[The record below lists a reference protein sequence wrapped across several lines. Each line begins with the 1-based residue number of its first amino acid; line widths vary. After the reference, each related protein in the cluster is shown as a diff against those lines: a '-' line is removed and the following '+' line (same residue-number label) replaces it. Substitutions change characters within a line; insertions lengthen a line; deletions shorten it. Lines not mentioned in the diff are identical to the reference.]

1 MNRRER
7 IIDIKALLRCTL
19 EKWRILL
26 IAGLI
31 CAAVMGGLE
40 GYAQYKAYR
49 KGLEAEAAEAEG
61 ASASAG
67 AQASVSLKDQ
77 ELKMI
82 SDRLEEKNRYYSESI
97 LGKIDPANEGLASAD
112 LIISAR
118 PSEVARQTA
127 AGEQP
132 AAAAEAAAETG
143 EGTAE
148 ETAETAET
156 AVQTGEEMPSAAAAP
171 SEESD
176 SEYNYIR
183 SREFNI
189 LNYYTNAALYRTDLT
204 QAAAELGTKAQLLR
218 ELITV
223 TDSNKSDSMITIKV
237 IYPTQEGAKV
247 ILDSVLEQV
256 TALRAEAQESYG
268 QHTFRITNEISAT
281 VVDTAMYKWSNNR
294 AAEITALINS
304 RKTLD
309 KNLASGVTTE
319 KKVAKFSKKSAVKS
333 AVKRGAMGLIAGIG
347 GALAIIALY
356 LILAGTVLSGR
367 ELNRQY
373 SLRRIACI
381 PSRKYGSLKG
391 LDKLVA
397 SIDASYYN
405 HPNRATCIQVANA
418 NLEALVGKKMREAQ
432 IAMVS
437 DLPDEYLE
445 KAAAEFTKAARA
457 SGSRISYYAVPCS
470 NQTPDGIEAIRNC
483 DAAVLVAKAGRSTY
497 KGVGDVMDTSE
508 TLGRDVAGSVVF
520 M

>member
-31 CAAVMGGLE
+31 CAAIMGGLE

-49 KGLEAEAAEAEG
+49 KGLEAEAAEAEE

-67 AQASVSLKDQ
+67 SQASASLKDQ

-97 LGKIDPANEGLASAD
+97 LGKIDPANEGLATAD

-118 PSEVARQTA
+118 PSA
-127 AGEQP
+127 
-132 AAAAEAAAETG
+132 
-143 EGTAE
+143 
-148 ETAETAET
+148 
-156 AVQTGEEMPSAAAAP
+156 AAAAP
-171 SEESD
+171 AEESD

-189 LNYYTNAALYRTDLT
+189 LSYYTNAAQYRSDLT
-204 QAAAELGTKAQLLR
+204 QAAAELGTEAQLLR

-247 ILDSVLEQV
+247 ILDAILAQV
-256 TALRAEAQESYG
+256 SDLRDEAQEIYG
-268 QHTFRITNEISAT
+268 AHTFRITNEVSAT
-281 VVDTAMYKWSNNR
+281 VVDTTMYKWSNNR

-309 KNLASGVTTE
+309 KNLASGATTE
-319 KKVAKFSKKSAVKS
+319 KKVAKFSRKSAVKA
-333 AVKRGAMGLIAGIG
+333 AVKRGAAGLIAGVF

-418 NLEALVGKKMREAQ
+418 NLEALVGKKVREAQ

-457 SGSRISYYAVPCS
+457 SGNRICYYAVPCS
-470 NQTPDGIEAIRNC
+470 TQTPEGIEAIRSC

-497 KGVGDVMDTSE
+497 KGVGDVLDTSE

>member
-1 MNRRER
+1 
-7 IIDIKALLRCTL
+7 
-19 EKWRILL
+19 
-26 IAGLI
+26 
-31 CAAVMGGLE
+31 
-40 GYAQYKAYR
+40 
-49 KGLEAEAAEAEG
+49 
-61 ASASAG
+61 
-67 AQASVSLKDQ
+67 
-77 ELKMI
+77 
-82 SDRLEEKNRYYSESI
+82 
-97 LGKIDPANEGLASAD
+97 
-112 LIISAR
+112 
-118 PSEVARQTA
+118 
-127 AGEQP
+127 
-132 AAAAEAAAETG
+132 
-143 EGTAE
+143 
-148 ETAETAET
+148 
-156 AVQTGEEMPSAAAAP
+156 
-171 SEESD
+171 
-176 SEYNYIR
+176 
-183 SREFNI
+183 
-189 LNYYTNAALYRTDLT
+189 
-204 QAAAELGTKAQLLR
+204 
-218 ELITV
+218 
-223 TDSNKSDSMITIKV
+223 
-237 IYPTQEGAKV
+237 
-247 ILDSVLEQV
+247 
-256 TALRAEAQESYG
+256 
-268 QHTFRITNEISAT
+268 
-281 VVDTAMYKWSNNR
+281 MYKWSNNR

-418 NLEALVGKKMREAQ
+418 NLEALVGKKMRDAQ

-457 SGSRISYYAVPCS
+457 TGSRISYYAVPC
-470 NQTPDGIEAIRNC
+470 NTQTPDGIEAIRNC

-497 KGVGDVMDTSE
+497 KGVGDVLDTSE

>member
-26 IAGLI
+26 ITGLI
-31 CAAVMGGLE
+31 CAAIMGGLE
-40 GYAQYKAYR
+40 SYAQYKAYR
-49 KGLEAEAAEAEG
+49 KGLEAEAAEAEE

-67 AQASVSLKDQ
+67 SQASASLKDQ

-118 PSEVARQTA
+118 PSATA
-127 AGEQP
+127 A
-132 AAAAEAAAETG
+132 A
-143 EGTAE
+143 
-148 ETAETAET
+148 
-156 AVQTGEEMPSAAAAP
+156 

-183 SREFNI
+183 SREFKI
-189 LNYYTNAALYRTDLT
+189 LNYYTNAALYRSDLT
-204 QAAAELGTKAQLLR
+204 QAAAELGTNAQLLR

-256 TALRAEAQESYG
+256 SALRTEAQESYG

-281 VVDTAMYKWSNNR
+281 VVDTTMYKWSNNR

-319 KKVAKFSKKSAVKS
+319 KKVAKFSKKSAVKA
-333 AVKRGAMGLIAGIG
+333 AVKRGATGLIAGIG

-418 NLEALVGKKMREAQ
+418 NLEALVGKKMRDAQ

-457 SGSRISYYAVPCS
+457 TGSRISYYAVPC
-470 NQTPDGIEAIRNC
+470 NTQTPDGIEAIRNC

-497 KGVGDVMDTSE
+497 KGVGDVLDTSE